1 MSGNFRQKTC
11 FSEALNKMQLCI
23 ICNCAEQLSTNQTL
37 WSGIPL
43 TCPYPPFYFSCLL
56 GVWSC
61 KHVSHTDKHVK
72 RSREAN
78 SVVHMWSIWLPY
90 YYLFCA
96 SACTTSDW
104 QSMSFPGCSPCAE
117 TSAYTRSTCPG
128 KHKNLNFTIRQVR
141 GRLTKQNKM
150 PRTRIQPLLTIS
162 LPNRRVITVTD

>member
-1 MSGNFRQKTC
+1 MVRYPSD
-11 FSEALNKMQLCI
+11 LPLP
-23 ICNCAEQLSTNQTL
+23 TL
-37 WSGIPL
+37 LLFLPL
-43 TCPYPPFYFSCLL
+43 GRLELQIRFTQ
-56 GVWSC
+56 GQIGEWQ
-61 KHVSHTDKHVK
+61 
-72 RSREAN
+72 REAN
-78 SVVHMWSIWLPY
+78 SVRTWSIWLPY